1 MVDNPLVGAWK
12 LVASL
17 DPLGGTTEE
26 KGRAAR
32 TYIAYCGIYELFE
45 DRVLPHVVEQ
55 AFFPNRVGMALM
67 RYYKLQG
74 DRMDLTIPPVFIGGE
89 EKVCAISRERVR

>member
-1 MVDNPLVGAWK
+1 MVDSPLVGAWK
-12 LVASL
+12 LVVSL
-17 DPLGGTTEE
+17 DPLGGMMEE
-26 KGRAAR
+26 KGRAAI

-74 DRMDLTIPPVFIGGE
+74 DRMDLTIPPVFIGDE
-89 EKVCAISRERVR
+89 EKVCTISRERVR